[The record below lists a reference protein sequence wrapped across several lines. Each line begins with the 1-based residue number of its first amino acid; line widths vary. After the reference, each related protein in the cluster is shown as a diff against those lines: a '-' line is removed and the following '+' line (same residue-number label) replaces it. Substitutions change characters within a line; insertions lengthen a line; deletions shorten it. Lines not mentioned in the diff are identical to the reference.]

1 MNKIAELNDIVNG
14 YIKWLYENDSYNV
27 ARVLE
32 QLIVNTFKEI
42 HVDPTNL
49 FSIEYSEVSNS
60 NISKKLSDLS
70 EFTSDRKKRGV
81 YYTPTDLVDYMLY
94 NASLKKITPLY
105 QKSYNTED
113 IMDIIVKQKENLIF
127 NYCTETTI
135 FDPTCGSGE
144 FILQAVKLKLRLLQ
158 VKSIDSKENIVR
170 AISTIYGNDMDN
182 FAILILKLRICIYL
196 ANIISLNET
205 KEVSSILS
213 NNFYVSDFVFE
224 NKIKNK
230 FDIIV
235 GNPPYVEY
243 RNLPNK
249 PKENFGNLYAN
260 ILSNSIN
267 YLNKDGLMSYV
278 IPISFSS
285 TKRMSPIRKKIFN
298 NFKNVILLHF
308 ADRPASLF
316 TKVHQKLDII
326 IADNFSEK
334 LSKLYTSE
342 YNYSYKKDRD
352 SIFDNIEIIENDNY
366 EDEFIPKYG
375 NKLQKS
381 IYNKVLSN
389 KTNMNILKILSKTDE
404 YNAEKSIFLSKR
416 ATFFIKSFL
425 KDPSSKEYT
434 LYEVKGIPNKVLLA
448 ILNSSLFW
456 FYWNVVSDG
465 WHIVNKDLQYFKIP
479 DISKIQQANLINL
492 ADELIN
498 RLEETKVYVG
508 TVQTEFEYKHRY
520 AFDILDKIDAILADI
535 YNLNK
540 NELLEVKN
548 FARKYRGG

>member
-113 IMDIIVKQKENLIF
+113 IMDIIVKQNENLIF
-127 NYCTETTI
+127 NYCTKTTI

-144 FILQAVKLKLRLLQ
+144 FILQAIKLKIRLLQ
-158 VKSIDSKENIVR
+158 EKSIDSKENVVR

-196 ANIISLNET
+196 ANIISLSEADKISN
-205 KEVSSILS
+205 IL
-213 NNFYVSDFVFE
+213 NDNFYISDFVFE
-224 NKIKNK
+224 NKIRNK

-243 RNLPNK
+243 RNLLNK

-260 ILSNSIN
+260 ILSNSMN
-267 YLNKDGLMSYV
+267 YLNDGGLMSYV

-285 TKRMSPIRKKIFN
+285 TKRMSLIRKKIFS
-298 NFKNVILLHF
+298 NFKDVILLHF

-326 IADNFSEK
+326 IAYNFNGK
-334 LSKLYTSE
+334 LSKLYTSQ
-342 YNYSYKKDRD
+342 YNYSYKKDREN
-352 SIFDNIEIIENDNY
+352 IFNNIEVVENDNY

-375 NKLQKS
+375 NRLQKS

-389 KTNMNILKILSKTDE
+389 ETNINVLKILSKTDK
-404 YNAEKSIFLSKR
+404 YDAERSIFLSKR

-425 KDPSSKEYT
+425 RDPKSKEYT
-434 LYEVKGIPNKVLLA
+434 LYEVDVISNKVLLA

-456 FYWNVVSDG
+456 FYWNIVSDG
-465 WHIVNKDLQYFKIP
+465 WHIVNKDLSYFKIP
-479 DISKIQQANLINL
+479 DISKIQQEKLSKL
-492 ADELIN
+492 ADKLID
-498 RLEETKVYVG
+498 RLEKTKVYVG

-520 AFDILDKIDAILADI
+520 AFDILDEIDTILADI
-535 YNLNK
+535 YNLDED
-540 NELLEVKN
+540 ELLEVKN